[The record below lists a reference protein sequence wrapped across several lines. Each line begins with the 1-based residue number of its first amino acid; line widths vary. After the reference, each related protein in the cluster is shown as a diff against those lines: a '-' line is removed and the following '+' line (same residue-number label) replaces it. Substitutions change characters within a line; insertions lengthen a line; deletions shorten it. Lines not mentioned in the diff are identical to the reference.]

1 MDFFHPQEIRTV
13 LERHGFHFSKALGQN
28 FLTQSWVP
36 ERMMTD
42 SGVDRDCV
50 VLEIGP
56 GMGTLTQAIARY
68 AKKVV
73 AVELDH
79 ALIPV
84 LAETLAEFDN
94 VTVLEGDI
102 LKKNLSELCAKYF
115 DGEKRKLVCANL
127 PYYITTPILSYLLE
141 SRLFDGVCVMMQK
154 EVALRLCAK
163 SGTADY
169 GAFTVFTQYYAEPE
183 ILFSVPASCFVP
195 QPKVDSAIVYLKTRE
210 KPPVPVKDEKL
221 FFKVV
226 RASFAQR
233 RKKLV
238 NGLAAAFGQKE
249 MLVNLLAEL
258 GFSENVRGETLNIPD
273 FARIANALADK

>member
-1 MDFFHPQEIRTV
+1 MDFFHPQEIRAV

-28 FLTQSWVP
+28 FLTQAWVP

-42 SGVDRDCV
+42 SGVDRDCM

-68 AKKVV
+68 AEKVV

-84 LAETLAEFDN
+84 LDETLAEFDN

-102 LKKNLSELCAKYF
+102 LKKDLNELCEQYF
-115 DGEKRKLVCANL
+115 AGAKRKLVCANL

-163 SGTADY
+163 CGTADY

-183 ILFSVPASCFVP
+183 ILFSVPSSCFVP
-195 QPKVDSAIVYLKTRE
+195 QPKVDSAIVFLKTRSE
-210 KPPVPVKDEKL
+210 PPVPVTDEKL

-238 NGLAAAFGQKE
+238 NGLASVFGDKE
-249 MLVNLLAEL
+249 RLVGILQEL
-258 GFSENVRGETLNIPD
+258 GFSENVRGETLGIPD
-273 FARIANALADK
+273 FAKIANKLAE

>member
-1 MDFFHPQEIRTV
+1 MNFFHPQEIRAV

-42 SGVDRDCV
+42 SGVDKDCA

-68 AKKVV
+68 AEKVV

-79 ALIPV
+79 ALLPV
-84 LAETLAEFDN
+84 LEETLAEFSN

-102 LKKNLSELCAKYF
+102 LKFDLPALCNEHFASAK
-115 DGEKRKLVCANL
+115 KKLVCANL

-154 EVALRLCAK
+154 EVALRLCAE
-163 SGTADY
+163 SGSADY
-169 GAFTVFTQYYAEPE
+169 GAFSVFTQYYAEPE
-183 ILFSVPASCFVP
+183 ILFSVPSSCFVP
-195 QPKVDSAIVYLKTRE
+195 QPKVDSAIVYLKTRPE
-210 KPPVPVKDEKL
+210 PPVPVMDEKL
-221 FFKVV
+221 FFRVV

-233 RKKLV
+233 RKKLA
-238 NGLAAAFGQKE
+238 NGLTSAFGDKE
-249 MLVNLLAEL
+249 RITRILEEL
-258 GFSENVRGETLNIPD
+258 GYPENVRGETLGIPD
-273 FARIANALADK
+273 FAKIANKLAE

>member
-1 MDFFHPQEIRTV
+1 MNFFHPQEIRAV

-42 SGVDRDCV
+42 SGVDKDCV

-68 AKKVV
+68 AEKVV

-84 LAETLAEFDN
+84 LAETLAEFSN

-102 LKKNLSELCAKYF
+102 LKFDLSALCNEHFAGAK
-115 DGEKRKLVCANL
+115 KKLVCANL

-154 EVALRLCAK
+154 EVALRLCAE
-163 SGTADY
+163 SGSADY
-169 GAFTVFTQYYAEPE
+169 GAFSVFTQYYAEPE
-183 ILFSVPASCFVP
+183 ILFSVPSSCFVP
-195 QPKVDSAIVYLKTRE
+195 QPKVDSAIVYLKTRSA
-210 KPPVPVKDEKL
+210 PPVPVTDEKL
-221 FFKVV
+221 FFRVV

-233 RKKLV
+233 RKKLA
-238 NGLAAAFGQKE
+238 NGLTSAFGDKE
-249 MLVNLLAEL
+249 RITRILEEL
-258 GFSENVRGETLNIPD
+258 GYQENVRGETLGIPD
-273 FARIANALADK
+273 FAKIANKLAE

>member
-1 MDFFHPQEIRTV
+1 MDFFHPQEIRAV

-42 SGVDRDCV
+42 SGVDKDCV

-68 AKKVV
+68 AQSVV

-84 LAETLAEFDN
+84 LDETLAEFN
-94 VTVLEGDI
+94 NITVLEGDI
-102 LKKNLSELCAKYF
+102 LKKDLRKLCDEYMSGAA
-115 DGEKRKLVCANL
+115 RKLVCANL

-163 SGTADY
+163 PATSDY
-169 GAFTVFTQYYAEPE
+169 GAFTVFTQYYAEPQ

-210 KPPVPVKDEKL
+210 APPVPVKDEKV
-221 FFKVV
+221 FFQVV

-238 NGLAAAFGQKE
+238 NGLASAFGDKE
-249 MLVNLLAEL
+249 KLVKLLQDL
-258 GFSENVRGETLNIPD
+258 GFSENVRGETLDIPD
-273 FARIANALADK
+273 FAKIANALAE

>member
-1 MDFFHPQEIRTV
+1 MNFFHPQEIRAV

-68 AKKVV
+68 AEKVV

-84 LAETLAEFDN
+84 LDETLAEFSN

-102 LKKNLSELCAKYF
+102 LKFNLEELCAEHFAGDK
-115 DGEKRKLVCANL
+115 KKLVCANL

-154 EVALRLCAK
+154 EVALRLCAE
-163 SGTADY
+163 SGSADY
-169 GAFTVFTQYYAEPE
+169 GAFSVFTQYYAEPE
-183 ILFSVPASCFVP
+183 ILFSVPSSCFVP
-195 QPKVDSAIVYLKTRE
+195 QPKVDSAIVYLKTRTA
-210 KPPVPVKDEKL
+210 PPVPVTDEKL
-221 FFKVV
+221 FFRVV

-233 RKKLV
+233 RKKLA
-238 NGLAAAFGQKE
+238 NGLTSAFGDKE
-249 MLVNLLAEL
+249 RITRILEEL
-258 GFSENVRGETLNIPD
+258 GYPENVRGETLGIPD
-273 FARIANALADK
+273 FAKIANKLAE